1 LRRVN
6 NEITRQKE
14 RPGLKSRYTQSDD
27 ESNTTPTLRKSR
39 DAALG
44 SRWSM
49 TGFIAMLTVSSLTM
63 LPSLAHAFPNGCV
76 DSPENPS
83 VVLGLAGGA
92 VVGLSFLWTRWRSK

>member
-1 LRRVN
+1 M
-6 NEITRQKE
+6 
-14 RPGLKSRYTQSDD
+14 KSRSPQSDD
-27 ESNTTPTLRKSR
+27 KSNTTPTLRKSH

-44 SRWSM
+44 SRWST
-49 TGFIAMLTVSSLTM
+49 TGFTAMLTVSSLTM
-63 LPSLAHAFPNGCV
+63 LPGLAHAFPGGCV